1 MSTVLQ
7 TTAAL
12 ALLLATSAAT
22 TPAHAWT
29 ASTGATWNGALDWS
43 LNRNGSSSIPTFS
56 TVEQILLDSY
66 DAWTA
71 PSCSGFSYAYNGT
84 STRLSSNNG
93 DNVTVH
99 GFLSSWPSSYGD
111 RYSVIGITLA
121 IYSGSRMNEA
131 DVSFNEDIY
140 SFIQGSPSPFT
151 YEADLQSIATH
162 EFGHSL
168 GLGHTNVNGATMAP
182 YYDNGTGQ
190 RSLAND
196 DSTGLCALYPGGG
209 GSGTGGPS
217 GGGGGGGTP
226 APSDDAYEDNDDI
239 GAAALVSC
247 GDVIQGS
254 ANDADWYVVQTTATG
269 VVSAS
274 LTWSDGATDLDLYL
288 ADASPAFIAA
298 SEATQGTSEAVSMRA
313 QPAGSYFFL
322 VNNYAGG
329 DDYTLTITCPGGGGG
344 GTTPP
349 PTGVTDDA
357 YEDNDN
363 GDAPTQVDC
372 PGTYEAVA
380 ADQDWFAFELPATG
394 RISARIAWSDPAVDL
409 DLYLVD
415 TTEVLEASEQQDVA
429 EESVAM
435 RDLPAGLYG
444 VVVNPYEGAIAYTLT
459 LTCTVP
465 ETPSDTPEGDT
476 GSGGGAGGGG
486 AGGGTDLGGGVR
498 GGCACEAASRT
509 SSGAWL
515 SVALLALVRRRTHRA

>member
-1 MSTVLQ
+1 MRAKV
-7 TTAAL
+7 AASFAFAVVSSL
-12 ALLLATSAAT
+12 WASA
-22 TPAHAWT
+22 AHAWT
-29 ASTGATWNGALDWS
+29 ASTGATWSGALNWS
-43 LNRNGSSSIPTFS
+43 LNRNGSASIPTFS

-71 PSCSGFSYAYNGT
+71 PSCSAFSYVYNG
-84 STRLSSNNG
+84 SSSRVSSNNG

-99 GFLSSWPSSYGD
+99 GFLNSWPSSYGD

-121 IYSGSRMNEA
+121 IYSGSRMIEA

-140 SFIQGSPSPFT
+140 TFIQGAPSPFT

-168 GLGHTNVNGATMAP
+168 GLGHTNVNGATMTP
-182 YYDNGTGQ
+182 YYDNGTAQ
-190 RSLAND
+190 RSIASD

-209 GSGTGGPS
+209 GTGTGG

-226 APSDDAYEDNDDI
+226 APADDSYEDNDDI

-269 VVSAS
+269 VISAS
-274 LTWSDGATDLDLYL
+274 LTWSDGSADLDLYL

-313 QPAGSYFFL
+313 QPAGDYFFL

-329 DDYTLTITCPGGGGG
+329 DDYTLTITCPAGGGGG
-344 GTTPP
+344 GAPP
-349 PTGVTDDA
+349 PTGISDDG
-357 YEDNDN
+357 YEENDN
-363 GDAPTQVDC
+363 GETPTVVDC

-394 RISARIAWSDPAVDL
+394 RITARIGWSDPAVDL

-415 TTEVLEASEQQDVA
+415 TTAVLESSELEDVA
-429 EESVAM
+429 EETVAM
-435 RDLPAGLYG
+435 RDLPAGTYG

-465 ETPSDTPEGDT
+465 ETPADTPEGET
-476 GSGGGAGGGG
+476 GGAGGGTGGGAGGGG
-486 AGGGTDLGGGVR
+486 SDTSDEGPLA
-498 GGCACEAASRT
+498 GCACNQGERGWTWGWAWAAVP
-509 SSGAWL
+509 L
-515 SVALLALVRRRTHRA
+515 LVRRRRARGA